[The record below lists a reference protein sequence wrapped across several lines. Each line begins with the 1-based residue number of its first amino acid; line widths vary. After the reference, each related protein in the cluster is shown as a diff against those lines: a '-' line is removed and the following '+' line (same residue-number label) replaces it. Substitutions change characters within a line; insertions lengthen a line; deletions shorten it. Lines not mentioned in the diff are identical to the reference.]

1 MNTITSPIE
10 YVDLNETVSIL
21 GVSSATVRNWIR
33 HNYLTPKEISS
44 KKLVFHSNQIKELKE
59 KIALGE
65 VNRLNKRANKKGS
78 SSTFIPDE
86 YADNQEV
93 ISLVQKILENYRT
106 NQLHKD
112 KVLLVLAVN
121 LLKSNNLVS
130 YNKLSNLAELDYK
143 NDVIKNEINWWLG
156 IIEDKKIDKNYADL
170 LSISVPNISDIL
182 GLVYQSL
189 STEGSKAEG
198 GSYYTPKKIVDE
210 IIDNYVQKNHLV
222 LDPCCG
228 SGQFLLSVSRKV
240 KDPTKIWG
248 FDIDEK
254 AVRLARLNL
263 ILSFPDVDFEPHIYH
278 KNTLTE
284 MNHSGLFSD
293 KEIPRF
299 DVIATNPPWG
309 VHFSKNETYELKNL
323 FPEIKSGEAFSYF
336 IQKGLEL
343 LKEDGVLSFI
353 LPEAILNIKTHRDI
367 RGTIV
372 NKTTVKKVKYLN
384 RVFKNVFTPVIR
396 LDVINKKPHSSNTI
410 QAEKEG
416 SIYEI
421 EQTRVQNNPDYIL
434 NVFIDATDI
443 SLFDKTYGMK
453 HTTLK
458 DKAEWAL
465 GVVTGDNKKHL
476 SDRKTE
482 TNEPILTGK
491 DIKKFITFPA
501 QNFIEFNP
509 GHFQQVAPVYKY
521 HAKEKLIYKFISKEL
536 VFSYDNKQTLT
547 LNSANVLIP
556 KVDDYPIKTIL
567 ALFNSSLYQLLYQKK
582 FGTIKVLKG
591 DIEQLPLPIIDKKK
605 HKDIEQLVNKL
616 LDNTELTENRKKM
629 YTELDDYIMDLF
641 KLNKNEKNYVRKSI
655 RVSDKLLNNI

>member
-1 MNTITSPIE
+1 MNTITNPIE
-10 YVDLNETVSIL
+10 YLDLNETVSIL
-21 GVSSATVRNWIR
+21 GVSSATIRNWIK
-33 HNYLTPKEISS
+33 HNYLTPKETPN
-44 KKLVFHSNQIKELKE
+44 KKLIFHSNQIRELKE
-59 KIALGE
+59 KIASGE
-65 VNRLNKRANKKGS
+65 VNRLNKRANKKSS

-93 ISLVQKILENYRT
+93 IKLVQEILENHRT
-106 NQLHKD
+106 NQLQKD
-112 KVLLVLAVN
+112 KVLLVLAIN
-121 LLKSNNLVS
+121 LLKSNKLVS
-130 YNKLSNLAELDYK
+130 YRDLSNLAELDYK
-143 NDVIKNEINWWLG
+143 NDAIKNEINWWLER
-156 IIEDKKIDKNYADL
+156 IQDKKIDKSYADL
-170 LSISVPNISDIL
+170 LSISIPNISDIL

-198 GSYYTPKKIVDE
+198 GSYYTPKKVVDE
-210 IIDNYVQKNHLV
+210 IVDSYVQKNHLV

-228 SGQFLLSVSRKV
+228 SGQFLLSVARKV

-248 FDIDEK
+248 FDIDEN

-263 ILSFPDVDFEPHIYH
+263 ILHFPDIDFEPHIYH

-284 MNHSGLFSD
+284 TNLSGLFS
-293 KEIPRF
+293 ENNIPRF

-309 VHFSKNETYELKNL
+309 VHFSKNETYELQNL

-343 LKEDGVLSFI
+343 LKEDGVLSFV

-367 RGTIV
+367 RGTLV

-396 LDVINKKPHSSNTI
+396 LDVVNKKPHSLNTI
-410 QAEKEG
+410 QAEKDG

-421 EQTRVQNNPDYIL
+421 EQSRIQDNPDHIL
-434 NVFIDATDI
+434 NVFTDTADI
-443 SLFDKTYGMK
+443 SLFDKTYSIE

-476 SDRKTE
+476 SDRKTK

-491 DIKKFITFPA
+491 DIKKFTTIPA

-509 GHFQQVAPVYKY
+509 DDFQQVAPVYKY
-521 HAKEKLIYKFISKEL
+521 RAKE
-536 VFSYDNKQTLT
+536 
-547 LNSANVLIP
+547 
-556 KVDDYPIKTIL
+556 
-567 ALFNSSLYQLLYQKK
+567 
-582 FGTIKVLKG
+582 
-591 DIEQLPLPIIDKKK
+591 
-605 HKDIEQLVNKL
+605 
-616 LDNTELTENRKKM
+616 
-629 YTELDDYIMDLF
+629 
-641 KLNKNEKNYVRKSI
+641 
-655 RVSDKLLNNI
+655 